1 MPREGSGSDPEL
13 FAQTELLKQG
23 KTKNGFPMSLQK
35 LKCVQAYSG
44 DGQMC

>member
-23 KTKNGFPMSLQK
+23 KNDVCFPMSLQK
-35 LKCVQAYSG
+35 SKCVQAYSG
-44 DGQMC
+44 DGQRC